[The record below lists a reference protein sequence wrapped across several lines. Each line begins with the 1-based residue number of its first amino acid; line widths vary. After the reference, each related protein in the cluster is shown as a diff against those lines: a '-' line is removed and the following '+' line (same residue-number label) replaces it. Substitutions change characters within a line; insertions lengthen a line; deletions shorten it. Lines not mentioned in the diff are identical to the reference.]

1 MKNPKSFSI
10 ISSYL
15 LLENRFKIK
24 LLMNF
29 EPVLKRAVVCFFD
42 PCATVYSRKSW
53 GVLGTN
59 LVSSAHVQGGK
70 TFCASFCASFI
81 AGSRRAFLRV
91 CVRQFVCLSLREF

>member
-59 LVSSAHVQGGK
+59 LVSSAQSAHDPLV
-70 TFCASFCASFI
+70 
-81 AGSRRAFLRV
+81 SREGEVETWWRH
-91 CVRQFVCLSLREF
+91 RQDFPPLSLKFY

>member
-59 LVSSAHVQGGK
+59 LVSSAHVKCTRSFSQPGGRSRNMVA
-70 TFCASFCASFI
+70 ASTGFPSAVIKVLLSF
-81 AGSRRAFLRV
+81 
-91 CVRQFVCLSLREF
+91 